1 MVAFVVVFTLLN
13 LILWLFFY
21 FKFKKT
27 YSPKKVLEN
36 IASEVDKLLI
46 EINNTTDRDLSL
58 IESKIYTLREVIA
71 QADKRVMLLEKEQEK
86 IVLEKET
93 MAKINVIKES
103 KKQDNSSVNSY
114 VKNAYKINNDKP
126 KTGEISLF
134 PAEDF
139 GREPQVEIKEKSLK
153 DRVLELY
160 FQGLDVYLIA
170 EKLDSS
176 VAEVQTIINLFG
188 K

>member
-1 MVAFVVVFTLLN
+1 MVAFVIVFTLIN
-13 LILWLFFY
+13 LILWIFFY
-21 FKFKKT
+21 FKFKKS
-27 YSPKKVLEN
+27 YSPKNVLEN
-36 IASEVDKLLI
+36 IATEVDKLLI

-71 QADKRVMLLEKEQEK
+71 QADKRVLLLEKEHEK
-86 IVLEKET
+86 IILEKET
-93 MAKINVIKES
+93 MAKINVIKEA

-114 VKNAYKINNDKP
+114 VKNAYKIDNNKP
-126 KTGEISLF
+126 KNGEISLF

-139 GREPQVEIKEKSLK
+139 GSEIKEEIKEKSLK
-153 DRVLELY
+153 EKVLELY
-160 FQGLDVYLIA
+160 FKGLDVYLIA
-170 EKLDSS
+170 ENLDSS